1 MRCAN
6 HFDHL
11 SFAQMPIVHVQN
23 VAGNLVHSTET
34 CPLTV
39 TVLKTEIEA
48 CCGIPALLQQ
58 LLQGMQ
64 VLSDTEILEPATGV
78 LTLVVDESPLFAW
91 DVACNPNRD
100 LLQGDASIV
109 RFREES
115 VDYVNVVTRA
125 PVSQGIHFFEFVMH
139 HVGDEQW
146 CGVCLDR
153 ARAGYHGSDEG
164 WFYYS
169 GRRYSRRGALHAPR
183 ERQHVQD
190 FAGVAS
196 GDIIGMLLDVD
207 GGGLVFLLN
216 DAIQGSCRVAARR
229 PLFLCTSLDRAGD
242 HVELRKPP
250 LADTPQS
257 ATQALEAILNSGST
271 FARSLSDPGLPSSQ
285 TRQTPV
291 ADNELLHSSET
302 DEAFLSNDSDLED
315 PEVGIPSCSS

>member
-1 MRCAN
+1 MRCAKLL
-6 HFDHL
+6 DHL
-11 SFAQMPIVHVQN
+11 SIEHMAIVQVQN

-58 LLQGMQ
+58 LLQGTQ
-64 VLSDTEILEPATGV
+64 VLSETEVLEPATGV

-91 DVACNPNRD
+91 DVAGNPNRD
-100 LLQGDASIV
+100 LLQGDASTV
-109 RFREES
+109 RFREEI

-125 PVSQGIHFFEFVMH
+125 PVSQGIHYFEFVMH

-153 ARAGYHGSDEG
+153 ARAGYRGSDEG

-169 GRRYSRRGALHAPR
+169 GRRYSRRGALQAPR
-183 ERQHVQD
+183 EKQHVHD

-196 GDIIGMLLDVD
+196 GDIIGILLDMD
-207 GGGLVFLLN
+207 HGGLAFLLN
-216 DAIQGSCRVAARR
+216 GAVQGSCRVPASR
-229 PLFLCTSLDRAGD
+229 PLYLCTSLDRAGD

-250 LADTPQS
+250 LADAPQS
-257 ATQALEAILNSGST
+257 ATQALRAT
-271 FARSLSDPGLPSSQ
+271 LSDDDGAPADPGLPSSQ
-285 TRQTPV
+285 STQCETRQAPV
-291 ADNELLHSSET
+291 AEHASLHSSEL
-302 DEAFLSNDSDLED
+302 DEAFLSADSDL
-315 PEVGIPSCSS
+315 